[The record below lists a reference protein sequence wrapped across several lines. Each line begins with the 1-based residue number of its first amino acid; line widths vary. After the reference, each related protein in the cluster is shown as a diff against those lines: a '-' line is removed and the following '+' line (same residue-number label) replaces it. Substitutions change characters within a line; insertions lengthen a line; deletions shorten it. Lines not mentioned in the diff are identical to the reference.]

1 MTILK
6 ARLYDL
12 QRRRQMA
19 ARNELRSLA
28 QGTGDRSDK
37 IRTYNFPQVSG
48 NTLCVVFATDELLSL
63 NFIECQ
69 DRVTDHRASITVN
82 GVERVLDGKL
92 DAIVD
97 ELILADER
105 LRVES
110 FLESLSSNKSK
121 R

>member
-48 NTLCVVFATDELLSL
+48 STPDELLSL